1 MNFQKLIFFFSLFQY
16 NSAGTNWAWCF
27 CFGCWVSSSRRH
39 THIFHRS
46 KKKRKSKRERNL
58 IPFSFTLCLL
68 AHRLPP
74 DLYLLT
80 DRRNIT
86 HQHALSNLRV
96 INPCYVRRTNKSHL
110 FSCELWVSSS
120 RWKFL
125 FHPKISVVQRATWNK
140 VTFCKLTVD
149 QLVQNF
155 PPHSRKYLFKQV
167 RVRYSVGF
175 SK

>member
-1 MNFQKLIFFFSLFQY
+1 MDFLFLSVLVQLSR
-16 NSAGTNWAWCF
+16 NQLSVMLLFWLP
-27 CFGCWVSSSRRH
+27 VSSSRRH

-46 KKKRKSKRERNL
+46 KKKRRKSKRERKL

-74 DLYLLT
+74 DLFLLT
-80 DRRNIT
+80 DRQNIT

-96 INPCYVRRTNKSHL
+96 ITLCYVRRTNKSDL
-110 FSCELWVSSS
+110 CSCEYWVSSN

-125 FHPKISVVQRATWNK
+125 FHPKISIVQRVTWNK
-140 VTFCKLTVD
+140 VMFCKLTVA

-155 PPHSRKYLFKQV
+155 SPHSVNVFL
-167 RVRYSVGF
+167 
-175 SK
+175 